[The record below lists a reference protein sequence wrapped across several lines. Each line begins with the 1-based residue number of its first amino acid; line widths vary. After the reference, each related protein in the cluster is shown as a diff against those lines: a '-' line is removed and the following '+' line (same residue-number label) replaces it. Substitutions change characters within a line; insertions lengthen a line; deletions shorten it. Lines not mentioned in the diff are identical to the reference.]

1 MITYRPNRTGTL
13 QAAYLGT
20 VRVGYVE
27 QRALAGA
34 WIWQT
39 IFVRPEGGG
48 YNGKEDNEDSAKDA
62 LEKAV
67 RHWLDCANLKGTWK

>member
-27 QRALAGA
+27 ERASGQ

-48 YNGKEDNEDSAKDA
+48 YNGKEDDETTAKA
-62 LEKAV
+62 CLERAV
-67 RHWLDCANLKGTWK
+67 RHWMDCARLRSES

>member
-1 MITYRPNRTGTL
+1 MITITYRLNRAGNL
-13 QAAYLGT
+13 QAAYLGS

-27 QRALAGA
+27 NRPAPRR

-48 YNGKEDNEDSAKDA
+48 YWGKEASEEDAKDA
-62 LEKAV
+62 LHAAAV
-67 RHWLDCANLKGTWK
+67 HWTECAELRTA